1 MTAPE
6 DSELA
11 DLATESGTEVSQAD
25 DQAKHR
31 HADLVDEITEHNH
44 RYHVLDAPVIS
55 DAEYDAL
62 MRELRELEDDF
73 PDLRTPDSPTQ
84 RVGGTVAAGF
94 APVQAPVAA
103 AQPRQ
108 RLLRGGVRRLVRN
121 GRSALGGTG
130 PFLCE
135 LKIDGLAVDLV
146 YRNGR
151 LAGRQPGATV
161 SPART

>member
-31 HADLVDEITEHNH
+31 HADLADQVAEHNH

-62 MRELRELEDDF
+62 MRELRQLEE
-73 PDLRTPDSPTQ
+73 DLP
-84 RVGGTVAAGF
+84 
-94 APVQAPVAA
+94 
-103 AQPRQ
+103 
-108 RLLRGGVRRLVRN
+108 
-121 GRSALGGTG
+121 
-130 PFLCE
+130 
-135 LKIDGLAVDLV
+135 
-146 YRNGR
+146 
-151 LAGRQPGATV
+151 
-161 SPART
+161 